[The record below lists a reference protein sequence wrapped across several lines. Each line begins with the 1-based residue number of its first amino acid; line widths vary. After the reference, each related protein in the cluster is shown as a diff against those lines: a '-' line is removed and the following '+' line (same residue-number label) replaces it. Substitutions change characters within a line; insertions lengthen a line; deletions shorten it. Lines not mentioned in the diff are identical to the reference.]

1 MPRHRPLPLEWS
13 GEVGPL
19 LVLDENFAPR
29 LASEL
34 KKRGRRAVSLQRLQL
49 RGVKDSPLL
58 DQLARLPESWLL
70 VTQDKTMPLQH
81 AAAIAELVP
90 TIAVVIL
97 ADDLLGDAID
107 RACHEVVHRWAH
119 VMQDQAPGSIREYT
133 VGRSASWRWRER
145 PRARKTPAVALQ
157 SQEPL

>member
-1 MPRHRPLPLEWS
+1 MPRHQPQPLEWS

-58 DQLARLPESWLL
+58 DRLTRLPEPWLL

-81 AAAIAELVP
+81 AAAIAELMP
-90 TIAVVIL
+90 TIAVVML
-97 ADDLLGDAID
+97 ADDLVGDAID
-107 RACHEVVHRWAH
+107 RACHDVVHRWAH
-119 VMQDQAPGSIREYT
+119 AIQGQAPGSIREYT
-133 VGRSASWRWRER
+133 PGRSAPWRWRER
-145 PRARKTPAVALQ
+145 PRVRKASAIAAQGQASL
-157 SQEPL
+157 